1 MFYMTKLSDQ
11 SKCRSLINVVLFL
24 SEIKCR
30 RQQFNNADITGK
42 IQAEY
47 RYNDRVQYNCKRG
60 YEGSFTLTCK
70 EDGWHRSN
78 ECTGKEMQ

>member
-1 MFYMTKLSDQ
+1 M
-11 SKCRSLINVVLFL
+11 VLFL

-30 RQQFNNADITGK
+30 RQQFNDADITGK

-60 YEGSFTLTCK
+60 YEGSFTLTCR

-78 ECTGKEMQ
+78 ECTGKKMQ